1 MVEESSRRQED
12 LDLSVVI
19 PVFNEEENLLELY
32 GKLKGVLE
40 RIGRNYEIIFVDDGS
55 MDRSFE
61 ILKSIHEID
70 RRVKVIRFRKNFGQ
84 TAALSAGFDHA
95 KGKII
100 VTMDADLQN
109 DPEDIPLLL
118 GKIEEGYDVVS
129 GWRADRKDPIS
140 KKIPSRISN
149 WLASKLTGLK
159 LHDFGCTLKAYRK
172 EIIKNV
178 RLYGDHH
185 RYIPALASWQGAKIA
200 EVKVRHHPRKHGK
213 SKYGFK
219 RLLRGFLDLI
229 VVKFLVDYSTRPM
242 HFFGILGLLLIL
254 GGFILGLS
262 LVIERFLFHIS
273 LSDRPLLLL
282 AVLLIIVGL
291 QFLMIGLIGELV
303 IRTYFETHKKP
314 TYVIEEVIE

>member
-32 GKLKGVLE
+32 GKLKEVLE
-40 RIGRNYEIIFVDDGS
+40 RTGRSYEIIFVDDGS
-55 MDRSFE
+55 TDRSLE

-84 TAALSAGFDHA
+84 TAVLSAGFDHA

>member
-1 MVEESSRRQED
+1 
-12 LDLSVVI
+12 
-19 PVFNEEENLLELY
+19 NEEENLLELY
-32 GKLKGVLE
+32 GKLKEVLE
-40 RIGRNYEIIFVDDGS
+40 RTGRSYEIIFVDDGS
-55 MDRSFE
+55 TDRSLE

-84 TAALSAGFDHA
+84 TAVLSAGFDHA

>member
-32 GKLKGVLE
+32 GKLKEVLE
-40 RIGRNYEIIFVDDGS
+40 RTGRSYELIFVDDGS
-55 MDRSFE
+55 TDRSLE

-84 TAALSAGFDHA
+84 TAVLSAGFDHA